1 MIHFFYQH
9 SAGIKFLC
17 DILLLKVQKRL
28 PFRLSSVS
36 VHSFD
41 QCRQFLHGKN
51 HIRGTCSKHT
61 FLHISDASFKFGSR
75 HGLCFGLGESHFVTS
90 ENNSHTANLC
100 VDSLFDLA
108 EILIEL
114 DALEN
119 TTGRLEEAKGLID
132 KIRVRAG
139 IPTIDEAWK
148 KANHPEKA
156 NTAEG
161 LREIVRRERQIEFYL
176 ENQRFWDLRRWKDAG
191 ILGEKVWGMNIEGD
205 TDETFFVPTELQN
218 IRTFKQAQ
226 YLMPIPMTETN
237 KVPHIVQNPGY

>member
-1 MIHFFYQH
+1 M
-9 SAGIKFLC
+9 
-17 DILLLKVQKRL
+17 
-28 PFRLSSVS
+28 
-36 VHSFD
+36 
-41 QCRQFLHGKN
+41 
-51 HIRGTCSKHT
+51 
-61 FLHISDASFKFGSR
+61 
-75 HGLCFGLGESHFVTS
+75 
-90 ENNSHTANLC
+90 
-100 VDSLFDLA
+100 
-108 EILIEL
+108 
-114 DALEN
+114 
-119 TTGRLEEAKGLID
+119 EEAKGLID

-237 KVPHIVQNPGY
+237 KVLILSKIQDINHNYCLKEAYIDTSWVRISLFYLCLSSSRKHYTLKRDY

>member
-1 MIHFFYQH
+1 MVRFITYP
-9 SAGIKFLC
+9 
-17 DILLLKVQKRL
+17 V
-28 PFRLSSVS
+28 
-36 VHSFD
+36 
-41 QCRQFLHGKN
+41 
-51 HIRGTCSKHT
+51 IRMAEMY
-61 FLHISDASFKFGSR
+61 L
-75 HGLCFGLGESHFVTS
+75 
-90 ENNSHTANLC
+90 N
-100 VDSLFDLA
+100 LA

-191 ILGEKVWGMNIEGD
+191 ILGESM
-205 TDETFFVPTELQN
+205 
-218 IRTFKQAQ
+218 
-226 YLMPIPMTETN
+226 
-237 KVPHIVQNPGY
+237 GYEY

>member
-1 MIHFFYQH
+1 M
-9 SAGIKFLC
+9 SWFLLNRNLT
-17 DILLLKVQKRL
+17 LLEPYDWKLSCTVLRGERSSNAPDL
-28 PFRLSSVS
+28 P
-36 VHSFD
+36 
-41 QCRQFLHGKN
+41 G
-51 HIRGTCSKHT
+51 
-61 FLHISDASFKFGSR
+61 
-75 HGLCFGLGESHFVTS
+75 
-90 ENNSHTANLC
+90 
-100 VDSLFDLA
+100 
-108 EILIEL
+108 
-114 DALEN
+114 
-119 TTGRLEEAKGLID
+119 
-132 KIRVRAG
+132 
-139 IPTIDEAWK
+139 K

>member
-1 MIHFFYQH
+1 MKYNGKVVNTNNAKKAIVV
-9 SAGIKFLC
+9 KFRKNDANGWEDGQTGNYTGTGYLN
-17 DILLLKVQKRL
+17 KK
-28 PFRLSSVS
+28 F
-36 VHSFD
+36 VHPAF
-41 QCRQFLHGKN
+41 QNGPVHYPYPV
-51 HIRGTCSKHT
+51 IRMAEMY
-61 FLHISDASFKFGSR
+61 L
-75 HGLCFGLGESHFVTS
+75 
-90 ENNSHTANLC
+90 N
-100 VDSLFDLA
+100 LA

-205 TDETFFVPTELQN
+205 TDETFFVPT
-218 IRTFKQAQ
+218 
-226 YLMPIPMTETN
+226 
-237 KVPHIVQNPGY
+237 

>member
-1 MIHFFYQH
+1 M
-9 SAGIKFLC
+9 
-17 DILLLKVQKRL
+17 
-28 PFRLSSVS
+28 
-36 VHSFD
+36 
-41 QCRQFLHGKN
+41 
-51 HIRGTCSKHT
+51 
-61 FLHISDASFKFGSR
+61 
-75 HGLCFGLGESHFVTS
+75 E
-90 ENNSHTANLC
+90 
-100 VDSLFDLA
+100 
-108 EILIEL
+108 
-114 DALEN
+114 
-119 TTGRLEEAKGLID
+119 
-132 KIRVRAG
+132 
-139 IPTIDEAWK
+139 

>member
-1 MIHFFYQH
+1 M
-9 SAGIKFLC
+9 SWFLLNRNLT
-17 DILLLKVQKRL
+17 LLEPYDWKLSCTVLRGERGSNAPDL
-28 PFRLSSVS
+28 P
-36 VHSFD
+36 
-41 QCRQFLHGKN
+41 
-51 HIRGTCSKHT
+51 
-61 FLHISDASFKFGSR
+61 
-75 HGLCFGLGESHFVTS
+75 GE
-90 ENNSHTANLC
+90 
-100 VDSLFDLA
+100 
-108 EILIEL
+108 
-114 DALEN
+114 
-119 TTGRLEEAKGLID
+119 
-132 KIRVRAG
+132 
-139 IPTIDEAWK
+139 